1 MGTILSSAVVNE
13 AELILSDEGNDE
25 FDADDLF
32 TFLKT
37 AQRTISLIKPD
48 VSVTT
53 AAVICVAGAKQT
65 LPAGATKLNP
75 GLRNMG
81 TNGTTPGVII
91 PLIERDELDAI
102 KPGWA
107 SATGAAT
114 VLAYM
119 YDPKNPKVF
128 YVYPPQPSSSF
139 GYIEYSY
146 DVTPGDPA
154 TIATA
159 ITLDDV
165 YAPVLVQLILWLAH
179 SVDAASSPYA
189 SQRSTKHW
197 NTAVTILGRKDLKER
212 IDAPKVKKDV
222 NEP

>member
-13 AELILSDEGNDE
+13 AELILNDEGNDQ

-37 AQRTISLIKPD
+37 AQRVAALVKPD
-48 VSVTT
+48 ISVTT
-53 AAVICVAGAKQT
+53 ASTICVAGAKQS
-65 LPAGATKLNP
+65 LPAGGTKLNP

-81 TNGTTPGVII
+81 TDGTTPGDVI
-91 PLIERDELDAI
+91 PLIEKDELDAF

-107 SATGAAT
+107 NATGAAT
-114 VLAYM
+114 VQAYM

-146 DVTPGDPA
+146 DVTPADPA
-154 TIATA
+154 SISTA
-159 ITLDDV
+159 ITLDDI
-165 YAPVLVQLILWLAH
+165 YAPVLVHLILHLAH
-179 SVDAASSPYA
+179 SVDAASSAYA
-189 SQRSTKHW
+189 QQRASDHFNMAMTL
-197 NTAVTILGRKDLKER
+197 LGRKDLKEE
-212 IDAPKVKKDV
+212 IDKPTVKRA
-222 NEP
+222 EG